1 MIFLEILFAASD
13 KRSPKVAAPQADL
26 HLFGLIAKVIS
37 KIIEKQGYSA
47 KVSLHELTMTHADD
61 DGNVHVHLDLH
72 LDASEKD
79 IRKLLNM
86 L

>member
-1 MIFLEILFAASD
+1 MD
-13 KRSPKVAAPQADL
+13 KPVPIKRTQNDAIVLRSG
-26 HLFGLIAKVIS
+26 FMTGIIAKIIS
-37 KIIEKQGYSA
+37 KIIKKQGYSA
-47 KVSLHELTMTHADD
+47 KVSLHELTMTHTDD
-61 DGNVHVHLDLH
+61 DGNVHVHLDLY

>member
-1 MIFLEILFAASD
+1 MEKSANLAL
-13 KRSPKVAAPQADL
+13 KRTQNDAIVLRSG
-26 HLFGLIAKVIS
+26 FMTGLIAKVIS
-37 KIIEKQGYSA
+37 KIIEKQGYYA

-61 DGNVHVHLDLH
+61 DGNVHIHLDLY

>member
-1 MIFLEILFAASD
+1 MD
-13 KRSPKVAAPQADL
+13 KPVPIKRTQNDAIVLRSG
-26 HLFGLIAKVIS
+26 FMTGIIAKIIS

-47 KVSLHELTMTHADD
+47 KVSLHELTMTHTDD
-61 DGNVHVHLDLH
+61 DGNVHMHLDLYI
-72 LDASEKD
+72 DAPEKD

>member
-1 MIFLEILFAASD
+1 MEKSANIAL
-13 KRSPKVAAPQADL
+13 KRAKNDAIVLRSG
-26 HLFGLIAKVIS
+26 FMTGLIAKIIS

-47 KVSLHELTMTHADD
+47 KVSLHEVTMTHADD
-61 DGNVHVHLDLH
+61 DGNVHVHLDLY

>member
-1 MIFLEILFAASD
+1 MEKSANIALKRAQNDAIIL
-13 KRSPKVAAPQADL
+13 RSG
-26 HLFGLIAKVIS
+26 FMTGLIAKIIS

-47 KVSLHELTMTHADD
+47 KVSLHEVTMTHADD
-61 DGNVHVHLDLH
+61 DGNVHVHLDLY